1 MAWLKNRFRYAWAG
15 IRYGLVEDKSI
26 RLQFILGCLAILV
39 SAFFHISP
47 QDWLWIGLAI
57 TLVIMA
63 EIFNSCIEKTVDY
76 ISLERN
82 PKAKVIKD
90 MAAGAVLVASLF
102 ALVVALIILFPP
114 FFTWIQMLIKR

>member
-26 RLQFILGCLAILV
+26 RLQCILGCLAILA
-39 SAFFHISP
+39 SAFFHISFEN
-47 QDWLWIGLAI
+47 WLWIGLAI

-90 MAAGAVLVASLF
+90 MAAGAVLMASLF

-114 FFTWIQMLIKR
+114 FLTWIQTLI